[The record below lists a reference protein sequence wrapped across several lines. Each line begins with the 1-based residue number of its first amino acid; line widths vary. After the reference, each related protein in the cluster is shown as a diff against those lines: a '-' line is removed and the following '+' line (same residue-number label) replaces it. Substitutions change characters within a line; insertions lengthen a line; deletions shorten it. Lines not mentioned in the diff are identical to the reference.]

1 MKKALLTMLC
11 AATLPMLAAGAEM
24 PSYCAGT
31 SPYNSE
37 GNHYGAN
44 NYKMM
49 VNGEEEL
56 SILLSELTS
65 STNGITDLTSTKSWI

>member
-1 MKKALLTMLC
+1 MLC

-56 SILLSELTS
+56 SILLLIHQRHHRPDLQQNRGSES
-65 STNGITDLTSTKSWI
+65 R